1 MKHFSKRSLL
11 HLSMLP
17 VLIFILTFSVYS
29 QDYSENIQRTARFER
44 PNSPDNTLS
53 IHNINGSVTVEGYD
67 GDEIRVEANKE
78 ISSTFEDD
86 IKRGKEELTL
96 EIEQDG
102 NRIYVF
108 IDAPFIEVR
117 KRNGRIN
124 YRIDRWDDDY
134 DFLFDI
140 TVKVPE
146 NTHLHASTINR
157 GRISIDGTLG
167 DISASNVNGEVVLKN
182 ISGQTRAHT
191 VNGDIT
197 AFYLNSPTQNSEYE
211 TVNGTIEV
219 RYPEDLS
226 ADIYFKSL
234 HGDLY
239 TDFSNLSRLKT
250 QVKSEKRGN
259 NRGITYRIDK
269 FAPVRIG
276 NGGPEFRFEVLNGDV
291 YVKRIKS

>member
-1 MKHFSKRSLL
+1 MKHISNRLL
-11 HLSMLP
+11 LNLSMLP
-17 VLIFILTFSVYS
+17 VLIFVLTLSVNG

-44 PNSPDNTLS
+44 PNATDNTLR
-53 IHNINGSVTVEGYD
+53 IHNIHGSVTVEGYD
-67 GDEIRVEANKE
+67 GDEIRIEAEKE
-78 ISSTFEDD
+78 VSSTFEDD
-86 IKRGKEELTL
+86 IERAKKELNL
-96 EIEQDG
+96 EVEQEG
-102 NRIYVF
+102 NRIYIY
-108 IDAPFIEVR
+108 IDAPFIDVR
-117 KRNGRIN
+117 RRNGRIN

-140 TVKVPE
+140 IVKVPK

-157 GRISIDGTLG
+157 GRIVIDGTLG
-167 DISASNVNGEVVLKN
+167 DISASNVNGEVVLKD
-182 ISGQTRAHT
+182 IAGQTRAHT

-197 AFYLNSPTQNSEYE
+197 ASYLNSPTQDSEYE

-219 RYPEDLS
+219 NYPDDLS

-239 TDFSNLSRLKT
+239 TDFSNLRRLKT
-250 QVKSEKRGN
+250 QVKAEQRGN
-259 NRGITYRIDK
+259 NGGITYRIDK